1 MPMGKPSFGKK
12 VVNLFIGG
20 IENMGGSSF
29 DLIMQEVINQKQY
42 LDELVEE
49 NQNLQRQLAELR
61 AGQGIL
67 LEVYG
72 QQFTLNGEAVVATP
86 AEKVSPKED
95 YSASQETINMPLNE
109 SSSSAIP
116 DTELPAEPVSD
127 NAEQQ
132 MASHP
137 AFLEELLVD
146 EFTAAA
152 TIPMHAWINSPEKER
167 PLIDEDEKATLR
179 RELSGSFL
187 LE

>member
-1 MPMGKPSFGKK
+1 
-12 VVNLFIGG
+12 
-20 IENMGGSSF
+20 MGGSSF

-42 LDELVEE
+42 LDELFKE

-61 AGQGIL
+61 AGQRIL

-72 QQFTLNGEAVVATP
+72 QQFTLNGEAVVATH
-86 AEKVSPKED
+86 AEKVSPKEG
-95 YSASQETINMPLNE
+95 YSASQETINMPPLND

-116 DTELPAEPVSD
+116 DTELPAEPVRD

-132 MASHP
+132 MASRP

-152 TIPMHAWINSPEKER
+152 TSPMHAWINSPEKGR
-167 PLIDEDEKATLR
+167 PPIDEDEKAALR